1 MKALTVIKYGGHAMS
16 DDTLNSAFAENIFL
30 AQKNWNIVI
39 GHGGGPQIN
48 CLLEKLC
55 IESSFK
61 NGLRKTN
68 ADAMKAV
75 EMALCGDVNT
85 WLVSLL
91 EKAGCHAVGL
101 TGKDAQTIL
110 AQKNSDEEL
119 GFVGEVTKV
128 NPKLCHVLLENGYIP
143 VFAPVGYEENTAQSL
158 NINADTATGAL
169 AGALKADIFI
179 LVTDVKG
186 VLNKEKQLL
195 PHLNFS
201 QINALKEDQTIYGG
215 MIPKVESC
223 MHAIKMGCKAGLIFD
238 GANAGRL
245 CSILNDVQHALLTND
260 FSTLTYGTLITE

>member
-16 DDTLNSAFAENIFL
+16 DETLNRAFAENIRT

-48 CLLEKLC
+48 ALLEKLA

-61 NGLRKTN
+61 NGLRKTG
-68 ADAMKAV
+68 AEAMNAV

-91 EKAGCHAVGL
+91 GKAGCLAVGL
-101 TGKDAQTIL
+101 TGKDARTIL
-110 AQKNSDEEL
+110 AKKNSDPEL
-119 GFVGEVTKV
+119 GFVGEVTAV
-128 NPKLCHVLLENGYIP
+128 NPELCHVLLEKQYIP
-143 VFAPVGYEENTAQSL
+143 VFAPVGYEENTGHSL

-186 VLNKEKQLL
+186 VLNKEKELL
-195 PHLNFS
+195 PHLDFAK
-201 QINALKEDQTIYGG
+201 IKALKEDGTIYGG

-223 MHAIKMGCKAGLIFD
+223 EHAVNMGCKAALIFD
-238 GANAGRL
+238 GANAANL
-245 CSILNDVQHALLTND
+245 SAILDEVRAALDSND
-260 FSTLTYGTLITE
+260 FSALRYGTLITR

>member
-16 DDTLNSAFAENIFL
+16 DDTLNKAFAQNIAA

-48 CLLEKLC
+48 ALLSALH

-61 NGLRKTN
+61 NGLRKTGKE
-68 ADAMKAV
+68 AMKAV

-91 EKAGCHAVGL
+91 CKENCKAVGL
-101 TGKDAQTIL
+101 TGKDARTL
-110 AQKNSDEEL
+110 TARKNPDPEL
-119 GFVGEVTKV
+119 GFVGEVTKTD
-128 NPKLCHVLLENGYIP
+128 PALCLSLLENGYLP
-143 VFAPVGYEENTAQSL
+143 VFAPIGYEENTGESL

-179 LVTDVKG
+179 LVTDVPG
-186 VLNKEKQLL
+186 VLNKEKKLL
-195 PHLNFS
+195 PHLNFAQLES
-201 QINALKEDQTIYGG
+201 LKEDGTVYGG

-223 MHAIKMGCKAGLIFD
+223 EHAVSMGCKAALIFD
-238 GANAGRL
+238 GNNASKL
-245 CSILNDVQHALLTND
+245 SDILDEIHSALENND
-260 FSTLTYGTLITE
+260 FSKLQYGTLITK